1 MRLRDGG
8 CALTGVKVCVYGME
22 GVSYRME
29 GEGVCV
35 YRVLKN
41 KVFGKGVRLQDEG
54 VRLQGIEK

>member
-1 MRLRDGG
+1 
-8 CALTGVKVCVYGME
+8 
-22 GVSYRME
+22 ME